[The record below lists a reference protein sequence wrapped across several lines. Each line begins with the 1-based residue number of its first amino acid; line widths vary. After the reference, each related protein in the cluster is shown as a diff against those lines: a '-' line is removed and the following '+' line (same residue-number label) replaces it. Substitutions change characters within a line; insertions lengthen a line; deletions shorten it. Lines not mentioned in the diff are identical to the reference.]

1 MLAYAASRPAVAAR
15 RSSPNILLI
24 VIGAH
29 VALLAALIAAKM
41 DLPNRIR
48 NDPISV
54 YPVPLSPPPP
64 PARASADPPRHV
76 TEFTVDQSTR
86 PVPPVI
92 THNLPIELRN
102 SGVDIGQ
109 STGPV
114 TTPRPNPTISPAR
127 FAARLLTS
135 PDQLKPPY
143 PPSKLLAE
151 EEAVLKLRLTIDA
164 HGRVVAVEPVGDADP
179 VFLDAARRHL
189 LAHWRYQPATED
201 GQPIASTM
209 LITLRFE
216 LDR

>member
-48 NDPISV
+48 NDPIIV
-54 YPVPLSPPPP
+54 YPVPLPPPTP
-64 PARASADPPRHV
+64 PTRARANPPRQI
-76 TEFTVDQSTR
+76 TELPVDQSNR
-86 PVPPVI
+86 PVPPV
-92 THNLPIELRN
+92 TTGNLPIEPPN

-109 STGPV
+109 TAGPV
-114 TTPRPNPTISPAR
+114 TTPRPTPTISPAR
-127 FAARLLTS
+127 SAALLLTS

-164 HGRVVAVEPVGDADP
+164 RGRVVAVEAVGNADP

-189 LAHWRYQPATED
+189 LAHWRYQPATDD
-201 GQPIASTM
+201 GQPISSTM